1 MDFLKK
7 IKPIHWVI
15 VAVAVVALIYLS
27 RKNEYFTLSLNDGG
41 SSMSLNC
48 PPGLNKMVTKNWHKA
63 KLNEMY
69 PIHPS
74 QVHPDEGMS
83 VEMQIVEKCLD
94 PADVG
99 DVRNALMDLVHLM
112 QDLNPSITI
121 KETIE
126 QIHNNHTSYAN
137 VFDKLNTVFKSVI
150 NNQQIRKC
158 LNMHPNSPVNKYIE
172 EVRVTDMKELNEKLE
187 TLQKIYEILKYY
199 ENNIALFKN
208 DLMKYLTISVEE
220 SNLPAGQKVLH
231 TEVMTVSQHIL
242 NKLGNILSN
251 NSSSIASPNIASKN
265 IASPNMASTNM
276 ASTNMASPNMAQSRM
291 PQNILNKLGNIL
303 SNNSSSIAST
313 NMASTNIPS
322 TNMASPNMASTN
334 IPSTNMAST
343 NMASPNMAQSRMPQ
357 NMASTNMGQPLM
369 M

>member
-1 MDFLKK
+1 MDCLKK
-7 IKPIHWVI
+7 IKPVHWL
-15 VAVAVVALIYLS
+15 VAAVVIIAVIYLA

-48 PPGLNKMVTKNWHKA
+48 PPGFHPMITKNWHKA
-63 KLNEMY
+63 KLNEMHT
-69 PIHPS
+69 IHS
-74 QVHPDEGMS
+74 SHVHPNEGMAQ
-83 VEMQIVEKCLD
+83 EMQIAEKCLD
-94 PADVG
+94 PADAG
-99 DVRNALMDLVHLM
+99 DVRNALLDLAHLM
-112 QDLNPSITI
+112 QDLNPSITV

-137 VFDKLNTVFKSVI
+137 VFDKLNTVFKSAL

-187 TLQKIYEILKYY
+187 TLRKIHAILNHY

-208 DLMKYLTISVEE
+208 DLMEYLTVSVEE
-220 SNLPAGQKVLH
+220 SNLPPGHKVLH

-251 NSSSIASPNIASKN
+251 NSSSIYNQQELNKMNVNDREMLMKERQEKENRRTVMPLNNVGNIV
-265 IASPNMASTNM
+265 STNGGVV
-276 ASTNMASPNMAQSRM
+276 NMAQSRI
-291 PQNILNKLGNIL
+291 PQNNVGNIV
-303 SNNSSSIAST
+303 
-313 NMASTNIPS
+313 
-322 TNMASPNMASTN
+322 
-334 IPSTNMAST
+334 
-343 NMASPNMAQSRMPQ
+343 AQPRMPQ
-357 NMASTNMGQPLM
+357 NNVGNLVSTNGEFVNMAQPRM